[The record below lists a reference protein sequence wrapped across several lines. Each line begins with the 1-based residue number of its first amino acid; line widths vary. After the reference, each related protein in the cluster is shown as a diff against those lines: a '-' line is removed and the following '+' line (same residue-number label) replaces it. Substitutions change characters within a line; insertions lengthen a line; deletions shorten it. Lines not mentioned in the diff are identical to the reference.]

1 MPEEKKQP
9 SMGVAQRNAGHKY
22 QPGHEKFG
30 GRKKRT
36 AQMARDLADELGCD
50 PLRFMMQVIQSD
62 VIEQA
67 VIDDKGKV
75 KRVKI
80 AVDLATRLD
89 AAKNVA
95 NYLYPRLNSTAVTGA
110 NDGPVEL
117 ATLDLT
123 PFMSDPTLARAAQEA
138 VIQALEADAARI
150 EAERGPQPKL
160 LEAEYTD

>member
-1 MPEEKKQP
+1 MPEEKKP

-36 AQMARDLADELGCD
+36 AQMARDLADEMGCD
-50 PLRFMMQVIQSD
+50 PLRFMMQIIQSD
-62 VIEQA
+62 FIEQT
-67 VIDDKGKV
+67 VIDEKGKA
-75 KRVKI
+75 KRVKL

-95 NYLYPRLNSTAVTGA
+95 NYLYPRLNAQQITGA
-110 NDGPVEL
+110 DDGPLEV

-123 PFMSDPTLARAAQEA
+123 AIMANPALASAAQELALMMAEQDAQQRALPAA
-138 VIQALEADAARI
+138 VPADHPDY
-150 EAERGPQPKL
+150 ER
-160 LEAEYTD
+160 